1 MSILWVSDKIKD
13 KNEDGELP
21 PTKMVKTL
29 VIGDLHFDNK
39 PFGLL
44 EAQATAVK
52 DIFKIA
58 QSDHKD
64 LDTVVFL
71 GDLMMHRKPY
81 PRVLLALKDVIDF
94 ISPQVNKVYILRGN
108 HDSENKSDDG
118 VTALSLFES
127 NKVEVVT
134 HIHRDDPTRQYFI
147 PHYEDEE
154 KIKEL
159 LAHAPEDYM
168 VFGHFGY
175 RGSLNS
181 AGDADFGI
189 NISEFTSPTMLGHI
203 HRYGRTENVTL
214 LGTPYTTNYTE
225 HKKEHYYAVVEDE
238 SDYHLPEKKINIYP
252 VDFGPR
258 HLIMDQELVE
268 ENLDWINDP
277 NYFTLLR
284 INLSILKEDREKIA
298 ELIDQLDVGY
308 VEVKYKAV
316 FDDRDEQS
324 DFDPIN
330 PVVEISEDIIE
341 RYINASPTQ
350 ISKDKL
356 LEGLQLIHENKQ
368 GRD

>member
-1 MSILWVSDKIKD
+1 
-13 KNEDGELP
+13 
-21 PTKMVKTL
+21 MVKTL

-81 PRVLLALKDVIDF
+81 PRVLLALKEVIDF

-118 VTALSLFES
+118 VTALSLLES
-127 NKVEVVT
+127 NTVEVVT
-134 HIHRDDPTRQYFI
+134 YLHRNDFAKQLFI

-159 LAHAPEDYM
+159 LADAPEDYM

-189 NISEFTSPTMLGHI
+189 NISEFSSPTILGHI

-225 HKKEHYYAVVEDE
+225 HKKENYYAIVDF
-238 SDYHLPEKKINIYP
+238 DHKIDIYP

-258 HLIMDQELVE
+258 HLIMDQDLVE
-268 ENLDWINDP
+268 ENLAWINDP

-284 INLSILKEDREKIA
+284 INLSTLKEDREKIA

-350 ISKDKL
+350 ISKEKL

-368 GRD
+368 DRD

>member
-1 MSILWVSDKIKD
+1 
-13 KNEDGELP
+13 
-21 PTKMVKTL
+21 MVKTL

-44 EAQATAVK
+44 EAQANAVK
-52 DIFKIA
+52 DIVSIA
-58 QSDHKD
+58 HSDHKD
-64 LDTVVFL
+64 LDSVVFL

-94 ISPQVNKVYILRGN
+94 ISPKVNKVYILRGN

-118 VTALSLFES
+118 VTALSLLES

-134 HIHRDDPTRQYFI
+134 HIYRDDLTRQYFI
-147 PHYEDEE
+147 PHYENED

-159 LAHAPEDYM
+159 LAEVPEDYM

-189 NISEFTSPTMLGHI
+189 NISEFTSPTILGHI

-214 LGTPYTTNYTE
+214 LGTPYTTNYAE
-225 HKKEHYYAVVEDE
+225 HKKENYYAVVDF
-238 SDYHLPEKKINIYP
+238 DHKIDIYP

-258 HLIMDQELVE
+258 HLIMDQDAVE

-284 INLSILKEDREKIA
+284 INLSTLKEDRENIA
-298 ELIDQLDVGY
+298 ELIDQLEVGY

-350 ISKDKL
+350 ISKEKL

>member
-1 MSILWVSDKIKD
+1 
-13 KNEDGELP
+13 
-21 PTKMVKTL
+21 MVKTL

-44 EAQATAVK
+44 EAQANAVK
-52 DIFKIA
+52 DIFNIA
-58 QSDHKD
+58 HSDHKD

-118 VTALSLFES
+118 VTALSLLES

-134 HIHRDDPTRQYFI
+134 HIYRDDLTRQYFI
-147 PHYEDEE
+147 PHYENED

-159 LAHAPEDYM
+159 LAEVPEDYM

-189 NISEFTSPTMLGHI
+189 NISEFTAPTILGHI

-225 HKKEHYYAVVEDE
+225 HKKENYYAVVEDE
-238 SDYHLPEKKINIYP
+238 SDYHLPEKKINLYP

-284 INLSILKEDREKIA
+284 INLSTFKEDRENIA
-298 ELIDQLDVGY
+298 DLIDQLEVGY

-330 PVVEISEDIIE
+330 PVVEINEDIIE

-350 ISKDKL
+350 ISKEKL